1 MFASSGINLEGQK
14 YVYLSGNEDVLRA
27 KQGKGGVHIFKTN
40 QVTSL
45 EEVWW
50 GFCPSFWTTLPG
62 FESRPG
68 AFPQC
73 GLRGGRSLY
82 NYRSIKYKALG
93 LGGPKKGKNHEIL
106 L

>member
-62 FESRPG
+62 FEKSG
-68 AFPQC
+68 KI
-73 GLRGGRSLY
+73 LRSFC
-82 NYRSIKYKALG
+82 NQHHQS
-93 LGGPKKGKNHEIL
+93 
-106 L
+106 